1 MLLKKIVVAEDDD
14 AIAHLVNMALGDAG
28 FLCLRARDGAEAISL
43 VRVHAPDLLILDVM
57 MPRLSGLEVAR
68 KLKSDVILSRTPIL
82 MLTALTTVD
91 NKVEGFEAGA
101 DDYLVKPFDIRELSA
116 RVHALIRASRRERD
130 RNPTTNLPGSS
141 AMEDLIAGVIKNGRE
156 VAVLHFD
163 LAGFDGHADEVGIGR
178 AEAMVAGLGH
188 LMLECC
194 RGARPSS
201 SATWAASTSSRWSA
215 HDQAEALAG
224 DVIAAFRQKRAEW
237 AGRRQGR
244 DGHEGRRGVDPR
256 AGQRGRAGGA
266 AGHHDAPLQAA
277 RGVGL
282 RRLGTGARLTRRS
295 RPAATAAPPGVR
307 SGTDCRPSRA
317 GAGPAR
323 RRAPTFRPVHIGAP
337 RAWAATR

>member
-28 FLCLRARDGAEAISL
+28 FLCLRARDGAEALSL

-57 MPRLSGLEVAR
+57 MPRVSGLEVAR

-82 MLTALTTVD
+82 ILTALTTVD

-141 AMEDLIAGVIKNGRE
+141 AMEDLVAGVIKNGRE

-178 AEAMVAGLGH
+178 AEAMVASLGH

-194 RGARPSS
+194 RGR
-201 SATWAASTSSRWSA
+201 SAEFVGHLGGVDFISVVA
-215 HDQAEALAG
+215 HDQAEALAQ

-237 AGRRQGR
+237 MADGKAEMEMKVAVVSTRALASEDELAGRLATTMRHSKQR
-244 DGHEGRRGVDPR
+244 EG
-256 AGQRGRAGGA
+256 
-266 AGHHDAPLQAA
+266 
-277 RGVGL
+277 
-282 RRLGTGARLTRRS
+282 
-295 RPAATAAPPGVR
+295 
-307 SGTDCRPSRA
+307 SGYVVW
-317 GAGPAR
+317 GPELA
-323 RRAPTFRPVHIGAP
+323 
-337 RAWAATR
+337 

>member
-1 MLLKKIVVAEDDD
+1 
-14 AIAHLVNMALGDAG
+14 
-28 FLCLRARDGAEAISL
+28 
-43 VRVHAPDLLILDVM
+43 

-82 MLTALTTVD
+82 ILTALTTVD

-163 LAGFDGHADEVGIGR
+163 VAGFDGYADEVGFGR

-188 LMLECC
+188 LMLECG
-194 RGARPSS
+194 RGRTAEFVGHLGGVDFICVV
-201 SATWAASTSSRWSA
+201 A
-215 HDQAEALAG
+215 HDQAETLAQ
-224 DVIAAFRQKRAEW
+224 DVIAAFRQKRSEWTADGKAEMEMKV
-237 AGRRQGR
+237 A
-244 DGHEGRRGVDPR
+244 VVFDPR
-256 AGQRGRAGGA
+256 AGQRGRAGRTTGD
-266 AGHHDAPLQAA
+266 HDAPFEAE

-282 RRLGTGARLTRRS
+282 RRLGTGARLTPA
-295 RPAATAAPPGVR
+295 RPPEVTAAI
-307 SGTDCRPSRA
+307 
-317 GAGPAR
+317 
-323 RRAPTFRPVHIGAP
+323 RAPIPAS
-337 RAWAATR
+337 TRD

>member
-57 MPRLSGLEVAR
+57 MPRLSGLDVAR

-82 MLTALTTVD
+82 MLTALSTVD
-91 NKVEGFEAGA
+91 NKVQGFEAGA

-141 AMEDLIAGVIKNGRE
+141 AMEDLVADLIRDGRD

-163 LAGFDGHADEVGIGR
+163 VAGFDAYADQVGIAR

-188 LMLECC
+188 VLLECG
-194 RGARPSS
+194 RGREAEFIGHLGGVDFISVV
-201 SATWAASTSSRWSA
+201 AG
-215 HDQAEALAG
+215 DQAEPLAA
-224 DVIAAFRQKRAEW
+224 DVVAAFRNRRAEW
-237 AGRRQGR
+237 TDGDPQGAPTTLTMKVAVVSTR
-244 DGHEGRRGVDPR
+244 GLGSDGE
-256 AGQRGRAGGA
+256 
-266 AGHHDAPLQAA
+266 LAA
-277 RGVGL
+277 RL
-282 RRLGTGARLTRRS
+282 
-295 RPAATAAPPGVR
+295 ATTMRHAKQREG
-307 SGTDCRPSRA
+307 SGYVVW
-317 GAGPAR
+317 GPELA
-323 RRAPTFRPVHIGAP
+323 
-337 RAWAATR
+337 